1 MEERITKMK
10 SVTCDT
16 TEPTTPAAVL
26 KVAVNAV
33 PSDCRMVAAEG
44 TLGFCYYPDPEKS
57 AEPGVAAYRAA
68 MGH

>member
-44 TLGFCYYPDPEKS
+44 TLGTAAEGSSPNCANRES
-57 AEPGVAAYRAA
+57 AS
-68 MGH
+68 